1 MYMHN
6 IYGGGSNTNVNG
18 LTFEA
23 QNDLKT
29 ILRNHGYTVN
39 DSTFEV
45 RYNGY
50 SVGYSLRK
58 KELDVF
64 LSEQRINQLEINS
77 KKWEPDDLFIN
88 HLNRTVYI
96 IEKKFQ
102 SSGGSVDEKLSTFQF
117 KIYEYNKLFN
127 PLSYGVKYIYLLSE
141 YFHKDKYRDYFDYM
155 LLNGCAYYFNDLPL
169 EAIGLS
175 YYSCL

>member
-1 MYMHN
+1 MHN
-6 IYGGGSNTNVNG
+6 VYGGGSNTNVNG

-29 ILRNHGYTVN
+29 ILKNHGYTV
-39 DSTFEV
+39 DGSSFEV
-45 RYNGY
+45 NCDGKL
-50 SVGYSLRK
+50 VGYCLNK
-58 KELDVF
+58 HELDIF
-64 LSEQRINQLEINS
+64 LSDRGVHQLVINS
-77 KKWEPDDLFIN
+77 KRWKPDDLFIN
-88 HLNRTVYI
+88 EREHVAYI

-102 SSGGSVDEKLSTFQF
+102 SGSGSVDEKLSTFQF

-169 EAIGLS
+169 EAIGL
-175 YYSCL
+175 